1 MDRGAWQA
9 TVHGVARDGHNLA
22 TNPPNIRIEY
32 NNNKQTTVKH
42 ELISNIMLS
51 KRSSNKIYYMI
62 PFIQSSKTD
71 KTSLWC

>member
-1 MDRGAWQA
+1 MGYSPGITR
-9 TVHGVARDGHNLA
+9 VRHNLA

-32 NNNKQTTVKH
+32 NNKQTTVKH

-51 KRSSNKIYYMI
+51 KRRSNKIYYMI

-71 KTSLWC
+71 KT